1 MKPTHRFILCLL
13 CPTLLLLTVIGA
25 GRTLA
30 ADLGPVAP
38 KPLFRDPVYDGAA
51 DPVLVWDRAERKWL
65 MFYTNRRA
73 NVPNTPGVSWVHG
86 TPIGIAESADG
97 GAIWKYRGTA
107 KIDYGQPDYT
117 FWAPEV
123 VYREGV
129 YHMFLAVVPGTFTDW
144 NHPRDI
150 VHLTSL
156 DLTHWKYQS
165 TLKLAS
171 DRVIDPC
178 VLQLPNGT
186 WRMWYNNERDHK
198 STYYADSPDLSTWQD
213 GGKVVSDKSGEG
225 PVAFRWKGSYWL
237 IVDLWQGL
245 AVYRSDD
252 ALHWT
257 RQAENLLAGA
267 GRGTDDGAKG
277 DHADVVVSGDRAFL
291 FYFTQFGRRSSIQ
304 VVEMTLKNGVITCD
318 RDSPTHICLLPPT
331 EVTRKSEVT

>member
-1 MKPTHRFILCLL
+1 MNTRHRCTARRLL
-13 CPTLLLLTVIGA
+13 PALLALPFMALGFA
-25 GRTLA
+25 GRAPA
-30 ADLGPVAP
+30 ADSGPIAP

-51 DPVLVWDRAERKWL
+51 DPTLVWDRAERKWL

-73 NVPNTPGVSWVHG
+73 NVPATPGVSWVHG

-97 GAIWKYRGTA
+97 GATWKYRGTA
-107 KIDYGQPDYT
+107 KIEYGKPGYT

-123 VYREGV
+123 VYRDGT

-150 VHLTSL
+150 VHLTSA

-178 VLQLPNGT
+178 VLRLPNGA
-186 WRMWYNNERDHK
+186 WRMWYNNERDRK

-213 GGKVVSDKSGEG
+213 GGKAVGDKSGEG

-237 IVDLWQGL
+237 IVDVWQGL

-252 ALHWT
+252 AMHWT
-257 RQAENLLAGA
+257 RQAENLLAGVGQGA
-267 GRGTDDGAKG
+267 DDGAKG
-277 DHADVVVSGDRAFL
+277 DHADVVVSGDQAFL

-304 VVEMTLKNGVITCD
+304 AVEMVLKDGVITCD
-318 RDSPTHICLLPPT
+318 RDSPTHIRLLPPT
-331 EVTRKSEVT
+331 EVTLK

>member
-1 MKPTHRFILCLL
+1 MKPAHRFVLCLL
-13 CPTLLLLTVIGA
+13 LPALLLLPIMA
-25 GRTLA
+25 ASRALA
-30 ADLGPVAP
+30 ADSGPGPVAP

-73 NVPNTPGVSWVHG
+73 NVPDTPGVSWVHG
-86 TPIGIAESADG
+86 TPVGIAESADG
-97 GAIWKYRGTA
+97 GATWKYRGTA
-107 KIDYGQPDYT
+107 KIEYGKPDYT

-123 VYREGV
+123 VYRDGV

-150 VHLTSL
+150 VHLTSM
-156 DLTHWKYQS
+156 DLIHWKYQS

-213 GGKVVSDKSGEG
+213 GGKTVGDKSGEG
-225 PVAFRWKGSYWL
+225 PVAFRWKGYYWL
-237 IVDLWQGL
+237 IVDVWQGL

-257 RQAENLLAGA
+257 RQAGNLLAGA
-267 GRGTDDGAKG
+267 GHGADDGAKG

-291 FYFTQFGRRSSIQ
+291 FYFTQFNRRSSIQ
-304 VVEMTLKNGVITCD
+304 VVEMALKDGVITCD
-318 RDSPTHICLLPPT
+318 RDSPTHIHLLPPT
-331 EVTRKSEVT
+331 ETTQK